1 MTARRT
7 LANDGGWSAVAVHIS
22 PAEPPK
28 EGFYLTLFPEA
39 KQQVV
44 FMRAQQLAQL
54 VDMAAST
61 SVSDAQ
67 LWEQVA
73 RIPLEPLLPN
83 RALSAKL
90 RALLVEQATPL
101 REEIR
106 VQNERRPPT
115 PPAEEQPAD
124 DAQLAGEPP
133 ALPKPF

>member
-28 EGFYLTLFPEA
+28 EGFYLTLFPDA

-44 FMRAQQLAQL
+44 FLRAQQLAHL
-54 VDMAAST
+54 VDMAASSAVT
-61 SVSDAQ
+61 DAQ
-67 LWEQVA
+67 LWEHVA

-83 RALSAKL
+83 RALAAKL
-90 RALLVEQATPL
+90 RALLVEQATPI
-101 REEIR
+101 REEVR
-106 VQNERRPPT
+106 LQNERRPPSAPADE
-115 PPAEEQPAD
+115 PPAEEAALP
-124 DAQLAGEPP
+124 EPP